1 MAYPVGAGNAAYS
14 GKLIPEIWST
24 KLLLKWYD
32 ASIIPQVTNTEYE
45 GEIKDQG
52 DKVII
57 RTVPDLTIRDY
68 AKGQDLVYEQPESEN
83 IELLVDQGHYW
94 AFRCDDVDKA
104 QFDIEWMSKWSDDA
118 GEQMKIKIDTNVL
131 TYMYPLVASANK
143 GATAGRKSAA
153 FNLGASGSPV
163 AITKTNILDYI
174 AALGTVLDENNVPE
188 TGRWLVLPPLFS
200 WMIKTSDL
208 KDASLSG
215 DGTSILRNGRVGM
228 IDRFTVYT
236 SNLVPTV
243 TDGADTV
250 HQIMAGVKYATTF
263 ATQVTKTENLRAQTT
278 FGDLVRGL
286 MVYGRKVI
294 KPEGL
299 ALLYAKKG

>member
-1 MAYPVGAGNAAYS
+1 MAYPISQGQAAYS
-14 GKLIPEIWST
+14 GSFIPEVWSSKLIV
-24 KLLLKWYD
+24 KWYD
-32 ASIIPQVTNTEYE
+32 GSVVPQITNTDYE
-45 GEIKDQG
+45 GEIRDQG

-57 RTVPDLTIRDY
+57 RQIPDLSVRDY

-83 IELLVDQGHYW
+83 VELMIDQGHYW
-94 AFRCDDVDKA
+94 AFKCDDVDKA
-104 QFDIEWMSKWSDDA
+104 QFDIDWMNKWSDDA
-118 GEQMKIKIDTNVL
+118 SEQLKIKVDTNVL
-131 TYMYPLVASANK
+131 AYMYPQVAAANK
-143 GATAGRKSAA
+143 GATAGRVSSS

-163 AITKTNILDYI
+163 ALTKSNILDYI
-174 AALGTVLDENNVPE
+174 AALGSVLDEQNVPE
-188 TGRWLVLPPLFS
+188 QGRWLVLPPHFM

-228 IDRFTVYT
+228 IDRFSLYS

-250 HQIMAGVKYATTF
+250 YQIMAGTKHATTF
-263 ATQVTKTENLRAQTT
+263 AAQVTKTEQLRAQTT
-278 FGDLVRGL
+278 FGELVRGL
-286 MVYGRKVI
+286 FVYGRKTV
-294 KPEGL
+294 KGEAM